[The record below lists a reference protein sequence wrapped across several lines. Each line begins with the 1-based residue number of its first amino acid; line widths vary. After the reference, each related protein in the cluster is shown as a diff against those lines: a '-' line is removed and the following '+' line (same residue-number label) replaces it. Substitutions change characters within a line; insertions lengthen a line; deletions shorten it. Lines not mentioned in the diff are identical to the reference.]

1 MNTIKTYGIELKQP
15 LEENSIALIILVE
28 DSKEWIMF
36 WYLAEK
42 NEAQQMEKNGN
53 NIISDSEH
61 RKYNKFFKMIK

>member
-1 MNTIKTYGIELKQP
+1 
-15 LEENSIALIILVE
+15 
-28 DSKEWIMF
+28 MF